1 LRILALTAFRAAA
14 DIGDLWGA
22 KTSSR
27 RPDVLVNDTAKTITS
42 QNTSV
47 T

>member
-1 LRILALTAFRAAA
+1 MIRGSAMMSVLVS
-14 DIGDLWGA
+14 LWGA